1 MPKPQT
7 TRVAVTCPPPPTL
20 VKLAA
25 LVSYLL
31 ATRHQIPDKI
41 FIACLALAKLNPK
54 PTQRFTS
61 ESLVDVLQVNSASYV
76 RVILN
81 DMRRRG
87 LVHYDKGSCVNPGYL
102 FYRVGPE
109 EDDP

>member
-1 MPKPQT
+1 
-7 TRVAVTCPPPPTL
+7 L
-20 VKLAA
+20 VRLAA

-31 ATRHQIPDKI
+31 ANRHQIPDKI
-41 FIACLALAKLNPK
+41 FIVCLALAKFNPK

-61 ESLVDVLQVNSASYV
+61 ESLVDVLQVNSVANV

-81 DMRRRG
+81 EMRHRG
-87 LVHYDKGSCVNPGYL
+87 LVHYDKGSWAEPGYL

-109 EDDP
+109 EDDR